1 MSVCSGVLFVGRGA
15 IDNFV
20 FVVAFLR
27 SFYLLLRRWFLF
39 LFAVA
44 PLIPLFF
51 VPSLVSFSLLLGA
64 LDLLYAVTPLNSFRL
79 SL

>member
-1 MSVCSGVLFVGRGA
+1 MSVRSGVLFVGRGA

-20 FVVAFLR
+20 FVVAFL
-27 SFYLLLRRWFLF
+27 SFFNCCCAVGFFLL
-39 LFAVA
+39 AVA

-51 VPSLVSFSLLLGA
+51 VASLVSFSLLLGA
-64 LDLLYAVTPLNSFRL
+64 LALLYAVTSLTSFRL

>member
-1 MSVCSGVLFVGRGA
+1 MRSGVHSVGRGA

-27 SFYLLLRRWFLF
+27 SYLLLRRWFLF
-39 LFAVA
+39 IFRCTVNF
-44 PLIPLFF
+44 LFF
-51 VPSLVSFSLLLGA
+51 VASLVSFCLLLGA
-64 LDLLYAVTPLNSFRL
+64 LVLMYAVTPLNSFHL

>member
-20 FVVAFLR
+20 FVVAF
-27 SFYLLLRRWFLF
+27 FEIFLF
-39 LFAVA
+39 V
-44 PLIPLFF
+44 

-64 LDLLYAVTPLNSFRL
+64 LVLLYAVTPLNSFRL